1 MAKYNTAGLDILTDD
16 LDKLGI
22 GETSCMDEVHNIMM
36 IELLFSCYLYDLVH
50 SMSVERLPAC

>member
-36 IELLFSCYLYDLVH
+36 IELLFCYLYDLVH